1 MADIFLNNILMVI
14 VTLVGGWFIYEAI
27 RYFRERKYF
36 FFGVEVF
43 LTIWMI
49 LNMIQLRLIKRV
61 GWKRRRK
68 TDGC

>member
-14 VTLVGGWFIYEAI
+14 VTLVGGWFIHTAI
-27 RYFRERKYF
+27 NYFRERKYF

-49 LNMIQLRLIKRV
+49 LNMIQLRFM
-61 GWKRRRK
+61 
-68 TDGC
+68 